1 MDEQSFIKNI
11 TELKDTA
18 IFQGGFVTRA
28 QIEEVF
34 GRLNADQE
42 KVLTQY
48 FKDNN
53 IGIGEAL
60 EAEDTLSK
68 EDMDHINLYL
78 EEIEGLD
85 IPDDDMKRVL
95 VIAAM
100 NGDNVAREKLT
111 AGYLK
116 SIADLARLYSGQGV
130 DISDLIGE
138 GNVALAAAMNMLGS
152 IEEPSECDA
161 LVTRTAMNAMEE
173 LVAAEK
179 QETEA
184 LEQTMARIMNVLAK
198 AREMNEELNRKISSA
213 ELCAEMDMDEE
224 ELGRLMLLSKD
235 IADYVVL

>member
-18 IFQGGFVTRA
+18 IFQGGYITRS

-34 GRLNADQE
+34 GNLSGEQE

-48 FKDNN
+48 FKENN

-60 EAEDTLSK
+60 EAEDTLSE
-68 EDMDHINLYL
+68 EDLSHINLYL

-85 IPDDDMKRVL
+85 AIDEDMKRVL
-95 VIAAM
+95 IMSAM

-111 AGYLK
+111 ASYLK

-152 IEEPSECDA
+152 IEDPSECDA

-173 LVAAEK
+173 LVGVEK
-179 QETEA
+179 EETEA
-184 LEQTMARIMNVLAK
+184 LEHTMARIMNVLNK

-213 ELCAEMDMDEE
+213 ELCAEMDIDEE
-224 ELGRLMLLSKD
+224 ELKQLMLLSKD
-235 IADYVVL
+235 IADYVAL

>member
-18 IFQGGFVTRA
+18 IFQGGYITRA

-34 GRLNADQE
+34 GELGKDQE

-48 FKDNN
+48 FKENN

-60 EAEDTLSK
+60 EAEDTLSE
-68 EDMDHINLYL
+68 EDLSHINLYL

-85 IPDDDMKRVL
+85 AIDDDMKRVL
-95 VIAAM
+95 IMSAM

-111 AGYLK
+111 ASYLK
-116 SIADLARLYSGQGV
+116 SVADLARLYSGQGV

-152 IEEPSECDA
+152 IEDPSECDA

-173 LVAAEK
+173 LVGVEK
-179 QETEA
+179 EETEA
-184 LEQTMARIMNVLAK
+184 LEHTMARIMNVLNK

-213 ELCAEMDMDEE
+213 ELCAEMDIEEE
-224 ELGRLMLLSKD
+224 ELSRLMLLSKD
-235 IADYVVL
+235 IADYVAL

>member
-18 IFQGGFVTRA
+18 IFQGGFISRE

-34 GRLNADQE
+34 GELNKDQE

-60 EAEDTLSK
+60 PVKETLNEEDGN
-68 EDMDHINLYL
+68 HIKLYL
-78 EEIEGLD
+78 EELEGIEELD
-85 IPDDDMKRVL
+85 GDMKRVT
-95 VIAAM
+95 VMAAM
-100 NGDNVAREKLT
+100 NGDNAAKEKLT
-111 AGYLK
+111 ASYLK

-130 DISDLIGE
+130 EISDLIGE
-138 GNVALAAAMNMLGS
+138 GNVALAAAMNMLSS
-152 IEEPSECDA
+152 IEDPSECDG

-173 LVAAEK
+173 LVAYEK
-179 QETEA
+179 EETQA
-184 LEQTMARIMNVLAK
+184 LEQTMARILSVMGK
-198 AREMNEELNRKISSA
+198 AREMSEEYNRKISAA
-213 ELCAEMDMDEE
+213 EITAEMNIDEE

-235 IADYVVL
+235 LADYIAL

>member
-18 IFQGGFVTRA
+18 IFQGGYITRA
-28 QIEEVF
+28 QIEETF
-34 GRLNADQE
+34 GELSDDQE

-48 FKDNN
+48 FKENN

-60 EAEDTLSK
+60 EAEDTLSE
-68 EDMDHINLYL
+68 EDLSHINLYL

-85 IPDDDMKRVL
+85 AIDDDMKRVL
-95 VIAAM
+95 IMSAM

-111 AGYLK
+111 ASYLK

-152 IEEPSECDA
+152 IEDPSECDA

-173 LVAAEK
+173 LVGVEK
-179 QETEA
+179 EETEA
-184 LEQTMARIMNVLAK
+184 LEHTMARIMNVLNK

-213 ELCAEMDMDEE
+213 ELCAEMDIEEE
-224 ELGRLMLLSKD
+224 ELNRLMLLSKD
-235 IADYVVL
+235 IADYVAL